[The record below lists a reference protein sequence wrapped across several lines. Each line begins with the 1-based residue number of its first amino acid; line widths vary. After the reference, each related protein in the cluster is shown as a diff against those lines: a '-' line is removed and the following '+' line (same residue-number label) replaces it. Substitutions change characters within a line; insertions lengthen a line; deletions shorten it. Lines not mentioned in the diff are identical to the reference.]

1 MWDVQL
7 EFRGAHC
14 LNNNYILMAKRG
26 MFHNGESV
34 FHNSFCFPF
43 KNNHKLLK
51 QLFFLHQVVSLLHK
65 IMKNNT
71 KQETRKRRSNDRRFY
86 NMRY

>member
-1 MWDVQL
+1 MRDVQL

-34 FHNSFCFPF
+34 FIVVFVFR
-43 KNNHKLLK
+43 LK
-51 QLFFLHQVVSLLHK
+51 
-65 IMKNNT
+65 ITTN
-71 KQETRKRRSNDRRFY
+71 Y
-86 NMRY
+86 